1 MNNGEKR
8 FFRTNFSKFS
18 DDSIHKKQA
27 RSGAVFLSQLNQ
39 IRILPQFDFLSE
51 EMKLINLIYYI

>member
-1 MNNGEKR
+1 MAKR
-8 FFRTNFSKFS
+8 DFFGQISQNFPTIRYIKNSP
-18 DDSIHKKQA
+18 